1 MVDMQLSN
9 SKLVD
14 RGKMIMDEILFT
26 YEQAAALLST
36 HGAKQLILSTKN
48 RINNNHFKII

>member
-14 RGKMIMDEILFT
+14 RGKMIMDEIL
-26 YEQAAALLST
+26 LPMS
-36 HGAKQLILSTKN
+36 KQQQIPTVVCAMILS
-48 RINNNHFKII
+48 KIE